1 MKIEA
6 YLSKVFRTIR
16 RFKLVEPNDR
26 IFVALSGGKD
36 SASALFVL
44 KKYIEE
50 NSVDCELK
58 GFHINFGSPISNR
71 VQEVVEKQAEM
82 AETKLIVF
90 PLKNVGISLADV
102 RKKTKRPLC
111 SVCGVLKRYLMNKVP
126 REMGATKV
134 ATGHHMDDFLVF
146 FFKNILGQNFF
157 WISKF
162 KPKLESQHPKMLCK
176 IRPLFMVGGEE
187 NRLFCESLN
196 VPFIE
201 EDVCPYTYLNC
212 RIDLKREKWYRII
225 RHIEEEH
232 KNFRHQ
238 MMTSIIKMSEFFTTK
253 NSLKEC
259 SICGEPTSQE
269 ICGFCKLFKL
279 NKDKNVK

>member
-1 MKIEA
+1 M
-6 YLSKVFRTIR
+6 
-16 RFKLVEPNDR
+16 
-26 IFVALSGGKD
+26 ALSGGKD
-36 SASALFVL
+36 SASALFAL

-50 NSVDCELK
+50 NNVDCELK
-58 GFHINFGSPISNR
+58 GFHINFGFPISNK
-71 VQEVVEKQAEM
+71 VQEAVEKQTEM
-82 AETKLIVF
+82 AEVELIVF
-90 PLKNVGISLADV
+90 PLKNIGISLADV

-111 SVCGVLKRYLMNKVP
+111 SVCGVLKRYLMNKIP
-126 REMGATKV
+126 REMGATKI

-162 KPKLESQHPKMLCK
+162 KPKLESPHPKMLCK

-201 EDVCPYTYLNC
+201 EDVCPHTYLNC
-212 RIDLKREKWYRII
+212 RIDLNRERWYRII
-225 RHIEEEH
+225 HRIEEEH
-232 KNFRHQ
+232 KNFRQQ
-238 MMTSIIKMSEFFTTK
+238 MTHSIIKMSDFFAT
-253 NSLKEC
+253 NDSLKEC

-269 ICGFCKLFKL
+269 ICGFCKLFNL
-279 NKDKNVK
+279 SKDVYR